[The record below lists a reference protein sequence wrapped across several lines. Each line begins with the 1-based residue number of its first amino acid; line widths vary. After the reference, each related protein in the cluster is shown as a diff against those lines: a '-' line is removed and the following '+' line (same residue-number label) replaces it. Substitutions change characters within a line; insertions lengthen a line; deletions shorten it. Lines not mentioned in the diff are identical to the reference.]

1 MAKAA
6 TAPHQPA
13 LLSRGGYS
21 DRGLQRKQNEDA
33 YALPPAYADE
43 AQLGTLVVVAD
54 GVGSLGGGKEASW
67 DAVQYLQALY
77 YARTGPEH
85 PAERLRECVE
95 AVNLLNRATQHWLG
109 QDGER
114 LTTLVAAVIYNES
127 IWVANVG
134 DSRAYL
140 VQAKGEQLC
149 QLTEDHTVK
158 AGFFDDQLEL
168 AIHQKGAITQA
179 IGLEEQC
186 QVDIYHYRWQPGDR
200 LVLCS
205 DGLASLTGP
214 TIAKLALAYPP
225 EVATGALVAQ
235 ANKEDGS
242 DNSTVV
248 IVGWEAAP
256 VSTPA
261 PAQAGKWPGSMILSN
276 DLVPL
281 VLGLI
286 MGWLILVIFLLS
298 G

>member
-6 TAPHQPA
+6 TTPHQPA

-21 DRGLQRKQNEDA
+21 DRGLQREQNEDA
-33 YALPPAYADE
+33 YALPPAHADE
-43 AQLGTLVVVAD
+43 ARLGTLVVVAD

-77 YARTGPEH
+77 YAKTGAEH

-95 AVNLLNRATQHWLG
+95 AVNLLNRATQQWLG
-109 QDGER
+109 QNGER

-140 VQAKGEQLC
+140 VQAKGEQIY

-158 AGFFDDQLEL
+158 AGFYDHVEL
-168 AIHQKGAITQA
+168 AINQKGAITQA

-205 DGLASLTGP
+205 DGLASLAGA
-214 TIAKLALAYPP
+214 TIAKLALGYPP
-225 EVATGALVAQ
+225 EIATGALVAQ

-242 DNSTVV
+242 DNSTAV
-248 IVGWEAAP
+248 IVGWEAGP

-261 PAQAGKWPGSMILSN
+261 QEQTRRWPGSVILRN